1 MDLAQ
6 LVEFTRWMAII
17 LTGISLS
24 VFIKYIYD
32 NIGNQVKPYPSG
44 QGTTGGQQAITISGI
59 GDQPKKIEEL
69 TDDELKRRNTAKLAP
84 NEKQTSDHESGGLR
98 EF

>member
-17 LTGISLS
+17 LTGISLT

-32 NIGNQVKPYPSG
+32 NIARQVEPYPSG
-44 QGTTGGQQAITISGI
+44 QGTTARQQAIMISGI

-69 TDDELKRRNTAKLAP
+69 TQDELKRLLNMI
-84 NEKQTSDHESGGLR
+84 ESAGDVEEGNQVDN
-98 EF
+98 